1 MANKKPL
8 TKRRKAE
15 MEEKAKR
22 DAKMK
27 KIKLLCWIGAA
38 VVLVAVIVLISVLL
52 SKPEPDYEKVA
63 TVQIKD
69 KGTVVIRLDEENAA
83 TAVKKFIELAN
94 KGTYNNTT
102 FFEMSNG
109 QLFGGNAKGESS
121 AFYAALE
128 GGSNKKGVI
137 SMAGETSNTVSTS
150 SFFINLK
157 DNAHL
162 NSTSLEFGT
171 VVSGMEILES
181 LAVSDE
187 AQPIIESITISEQ
200 EVGKN

>member
-22 DAKMK
+22 DAKIK
-27 KIKLLCWIGAA
+27 KIKILCWIGGAVVLAA
-38 VVLVAVIVLISVLL
+38 VVTLLAILL
-52 SKPEPDYEKVA
+52 SGSEPEYEKVA
-63 TVQIKD
+63 TIQIKD
-69 KGTVVIRLDEENAA
+69 KGTVVVRLDEENAA
-83 TAVKKFIELAN
+83 TAVKKFTDLAN

-109 QLFGGNAKGESS
+109 QLFGGSAKGESA

-128 GGSNKKGVI
+128 GGSNTKGVI
-137 SMAGETSNTVSTS
+137 SLAGLSSNTVKTD

-171 VVSGMEILES
+171 VISGLEILES
-181 LAVSDE
+181 LTVSDDS
-187 AQPIIESITISEQ
+187 QPIIESITISDR
-200 EVGKN
+200 EVKK